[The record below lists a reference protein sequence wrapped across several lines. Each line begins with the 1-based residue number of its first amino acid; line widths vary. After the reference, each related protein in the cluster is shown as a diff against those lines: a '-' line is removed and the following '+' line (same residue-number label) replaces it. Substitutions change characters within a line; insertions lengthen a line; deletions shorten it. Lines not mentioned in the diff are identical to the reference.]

1 MLITLV
7 TWLALPKLTE
17 LKEYAPLFTLI
28 SILYSMALTGWAKW
42 YTWREKCRREKK
54 EIEDKQ
60 IVQVVQGEMR
70 KANEEKSNMLSTI
83 LDNTNGRYVAL
94 ERKLEIETAKNTDL
108 AVKLLESESENTVL
122 EQLLAKRRK
131 NRKVKQ

>member
-1 MLITLV
+1 MP
-7 TWLALPKLTE
+7 LPKLTE
-17 LKEYAPLFTLI
+17 LKEYAPFFSLTSLV
-28 SILYSMALTGWAKW
+28 YSMVLTGWAKW

-60 IVQVVQGEMR
+60 IVQVVQVEMR
-70 KANEEKSNMLSTI
+70 KANEEKSKMLNTI

-108 AVKLLESESENTVL
+108 AVKLLESQSEISVL
-122 EQLLAKRRK
+122 SQLLEKRRK
-131 NRKVKQ
+131 RRKEQT